1 MLIALIVLALLAT
14 VAVLSL
20 LVLVAAA
27 IRWERSTARLDSR
40 PSGPI
45 TAVVRRLLGV
55 YVSKP
60 DLTDTEA
67 GRPLTGHATGR
78 HDEGW

>member
-1 MLIALIVLALLAT
+1 MLIALIVLALLAA
-14 VAVLSL
+14 VAVLGL
-20 LVLVAAA
+20 LALVAAA
-27 IRWERSTARLDSR
+27 IRWEQPAAMLDSR

-60 DLTDTEA
+60 DLTATDA
-67 GRPLTGHATGR
+67 GRPLTGRATGR